1 MMRIR
6 IHNTGDRQWGIVCVA
21 GQAEPGEGR
30 AGRPGR
36 AAGGGAGAQ
45 AQRGRGGRATATDT
59 ARTQARA
66 HEEEEGR
73 VSRVSATGQHSSST
87 GQHTVV
93 TDWIRI

>member
-1 MMRIR
+1 MKHICFC
-6 IHNTGDRQWGIVCVA
+6 DA

-45 AQRGRGGRATATDT
+45 AQRGRGGRETATDT

-73 VSRVSATGQHSSST
+73 VSRVSATGQHST
-87 GQHTVV
+87 CQYIIVTVSIVPV
-93 TDWIRI
+93 TVPK